1 MKVMMV
7 GGGAREH
14 CIASK
19 LVEDGAELYTVMK
32 NKNPGLAALSTE
44 ILLASDTD
52 VPKITDWAVEKSIQM
67 AVIGPEAPLE
77 KGIVD
82 ELAAAGIPSV
92 GPTKSGARLE
102 TSKSFTRDLLEKY
115 HIPGNPKFRVFRS
128 NEGIKEFL
136 QELGEFVIKDE
147 GLCGGKGVK
156 LSGEHLASV
165 EDGYEYAMSC
175 IHKSGAVVIEEK
187 FVGEEFSLQCLT
199 DGETVIGSPLAQDH
213 KRLLEGDKGP
223 NTGGMGSYSD
233 ANHLLPFLKQDDYA
247 AALEITKQVC
257 QALKQ
262 ECGIPYKGVMYG
274 GFIATRDGVKLVEYN
289 ARYGDPEIMNI
300 LPLLETSLLDL
311 FRAVIDGNLSEIEA
325 RYANKATVC
334 KYVVPVGYGV
344 KSEAGYPLEVDEKAI
359 EAAGAKLFY
368 AAVDLRD
375 DGLYTG
381 TSRSLGIIGIGH
393 DLSEAEQKA
402 EKALQHVKGHI
413 FMRHD
418 IGTPE
423 AIERKIERL
432 RSIRNSP

>member
-1 MKVMMV
+1 
-7 GGGAREH
+7 
-14 CIASK
+14 
-19 LVEDGAELYTVMK
+19 
-32 NKNPGLAALSTE
+32 LSTE
-44 ILLASDTD
+44 YLLASDTD
-52 VPKITDWAVEKSIQM
+52 VPKITSWAVEMGIQM

-82 ELAAAGIPSV
+82 ELAVVGIPSI
-92 GPTKSGARLE
+92 GPTRSGARLE
-102 TSKSFTRDLLEKY
+102 TSKSFTRNLLEKY
-115 HIPGNPKFRVFRS
+115 DIPGNPKFKVFNNS
-128 NEGIKEFL
+128 EGIREFL
-136 QELGEFVIKDE
+136 EKLGEFVIKDE

-156 LSGEHLASV
+156 LSGEHLANID
-165 EDGYEYAMSC
+165 EGYDFAIAC
-175 IHKSGAVVIEEK
+175 IEKSGAVVVEEK
-187 FVGEEFSLQCLT
+187 FIGEEFSLQCLT

-213 KRLLEGDKGP
+213 KRLLESDKGP

-233 ANHLLPFLKQDDYA
+233 ANHLLPFLKQDDYDT
-247 AALEITKQVC
+247 ALEITRRVC

-262 ECGIPYKGVMYG
+262 ECGVPYKGVMYG
-274 GFIATRDGVKLVEYN
+274 GFIATKDGVKLVEYN

-300 LPLLETSLLDL
+300 LPLLETSLLEM
-311 FRAVIDGNLSEIEA
+311 FKSVIDGNLSEGMA

-344 KSEAGYPLEVDEKAI
+344 KSEAGYPLEVDEAAI

-381 TSRSLGIIGIGH
+381 TSRSLGIIGIG
-393 DLSEAEQKA
+393 DTLSEAEQKA
-402 EKALQHVKGHI
+402 EKGLEHVKGHI

-432 RSIRNSP
+432 KGIRG